1 MVAQLTAA
9 VDAIDRDCLDI
20 AELFADPHAVA
31 VHLVLAA
38 DDRSRRL
45 TGHHLAAAD
54 LMGLPLA
61 SVQVN
66 AGVGAE
72 PAAEVADMVRA
83 ELAGSD
89 GSRSVVVEVVEKS
102 SGAIDRMAR
111 LRKLSVSLP
120 APHGVPRGS
129 AAAEVEAVQGRVS
142 GKPAGPVYRLSW
154 PQRLPDPDSLAL
166 GRSGDDLL
174 VTIAGFRH
182 PVRLPS
188 MLRRCT
194 VVDADWDGT
203 TLGIGFVP
211 DPAVWPRP
219 QN

>member
-1 MVAQLTAA
+1 
-9 VDAIDRDCLDI
+9 
-20 AELFADPHAVA
+20 
-31 VHLVLAA
+31 
-38 DDRSRRL
+38 
-45 TGHHLAAAD
+45 
-54 LMGLPLA
+54 
-61 SVQVN
+61 
-66 AGVGAE
+66 
-72 PAAEVADMVRA
+72 MVRA
-83 ELAGSD
+83 DLAGSD

-188 MLRRCT
+188 VLRRCT